1 MAKVALFSWFSPQKA
16 AEVGAVWT
24 EQQKT
29 IRPDRLM
36 KTLFGPVDWMDTEGS
51 HSLSVFEVAND
62 KLWDGL
68 VELVAN
74 MRPYATIE
82 GYRYETQFVFAPEDS
97 QEIIKIFAKMDAKA
111 KK

>member
-1 MAKVALFSWFSPQKA
+1 MAKVALFSWYSPQKA

-29 IRPDRLM
+29 LRADSLM
-36 KTLFGPVDWMDTEGS
+36 RTLFGPVDWMDGVGW
-51 HSLSVFEVAND
+51 HSLSFYEVAND
-62 KLWDGL
+62 KIYDGL
-68 VELVAN
+68 VELAAN
-74 MRPYATIE
+74 MRPYMAIE
-82 GYRYETQFVFAPEDS
+82 GYRYETQFVFAPKDS